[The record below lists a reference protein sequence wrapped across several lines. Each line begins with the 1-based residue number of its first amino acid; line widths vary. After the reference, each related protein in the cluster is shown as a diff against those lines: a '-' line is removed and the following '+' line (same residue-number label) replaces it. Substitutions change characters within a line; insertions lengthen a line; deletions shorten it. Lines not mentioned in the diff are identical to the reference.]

1 MMNAMTSND
10 SELGPISQYLEAACL
25 DTPDSA
31 ATHQAQVALE
41 RRLAAETR
49 AVRSQSPAWIPIAWA
64 TPALVLVMV
73 ALVLFAGGPTGPKPV
88 FADVQRYFNDF
99 DTLYAE
105 LQFEVMGNQAW
116 AMKIYVEQGG
126 RSRIDMEHEVSYIVD
141 PGKGEMLIL
150 MHRSATA
157 QQTPLLATDAGATR
171 KELEWLDR
179 IRDFQGEAE
188 RLPQELVRG
197 RLADGYL
204 LEQNGHDL
212 TVWADAEDGMPLLLT
227 GQFGA
232 GAVGQMNMTINIDFE
247 RIVDSK
253 VFDTELP
260 AGYRWLGDRDED

>member
-1 MMNAMTSND
+1 MMNAMTGNG
-10 SELGPISQYLEAACL
+10 SELGPISRYLEAARL

-31 ATHQAQVALE
+31 TTHEAQVALE
-41 RRLAAETR
+41 RRLADQTR
-49 AVRSQSPAWIPIAWA
+49 TIHPKSPAWMPIARA
-64 TPALVLVMV
+64 TPALVAVMV

-88 FADVQRYFNDF
+88 FADVQRYFIDF

-105 LQFEVMGNQAW
+105 LQFEVMGNKAW
-116 AMKIYVEQGG
+116 AMKIYLEQGG
-126 RSRIDMEHEVSYIVD
+126 RSRIDMENEVSYIVD

-157 QQTPLLATDAGATR
+157 RQTPLMATDGGSSR

-179 IRDFQGEAE
+179 IRDFQGQAE
-188 RLPQELVRG
+188 RLPQERVRG

-204 LEQNGHDL
+204 LQQNGHDL
-212 TVWADAEDGMPLLLT
+212 IVWADAEDGMPLLMT

-232 GAVGQMNMTINIDFE
+232 GAVGQMNMTIDID
-247 RIVDSK
+247 RVLDSK

-260 AGYRWLGDRDED
+260 AGYRWLGEGDED